1 MLKHV
6 NSEKE
11 FNELIKGKRVL
22 VDFFATW
29 CGPCRMIGPI
39 LEELA
44 EDPSFEVEIVKV
56 DVDENEDLAA
66 QYKIY
71 TIPTLMYFENGEL
84 VKRISSFLRKDQIID
99 FCKK

>member
-1 MLKHV
+1 MLKHIDG
-6 NSEKE
+6 KE
-11 FNELIKGKRVL
+11 EFDKAIKSGRVL

-29 CGPCRMIGPI
+29 CGPCRMISPI

-44 EDPSFEVEIVKV
+44 SDPSFEVEIIKV

-66 QYKIY
+66 EYKIY
-71 TIPTLMYFENGEL
+71 TIPTLIYLEDGKL
-84 VKRISSFLRKDQIID
+84 VNRVSSFMRKDQIID